1 MTGVKKW
8 KDKFP
13 NDFVDW
19 RNKFL
24 HIYQSPKDNKLRQF
38 SFKLLHRTIVTKKE
52 LNNFRLVNDAA
63 CPFSSN
69 PDSIEHTF
77 LDYNVVTSFYSEAFS
92 WFNQTYD
99 INIYLSNKQITLN
112 NITPI
117 TRLSDPI
124 KCSLHLFVLY
134 LKRYIYTCKSLE
146 KKPIFWNSEKK
157 FCYSGILE
165 SVLFVNCYWSILS
178 RKKCIIWSSSLNFS
192 LPQVLYHSVS
202 TTM

>member
-1 MTGVKKW
+1 MGCKNYYKLFNESCVIEPTGVKKW

-19 RNKFL
+19 SNKFL
-24 HIYQSPKDNKLRQF
+24 HIYRSSKDNKLRQF

-52 LNNFRLVNDAA
+52 LNKFRLVNDAA
-63 CPFSSN
+63 CTFCSN

-77 LDYNVVTSFYSEAFS
+77 LDCNVVTSFYSEAFS

-99 INIYLSNKQITLN
+99 TNIYLSNKQITLDD
-112 NITPI
+112 ITPV

-134 LKRYIYTCKSLE
+134 LKRYIYTCKSFE
-146 KKPIFWNSEKK
+146 KKPD
-157 FCYSGILE
+157 
-165 SVLFVNCYWSILS
+165 LFEF
-178 RKKCIIWSSSLNFS
+178 RKKI
-192 LPQVLYHSVS
+192 VLQWHLEKCTVR
-202 TTM
+202 